1 VNSSDA
7 SSLPTL
13 DLLDRL
19 GREMPEVFEQAQ
31 VVGKWVWL
39 EFNVAPVKPIRDKLK
54 ELGFHWNAGRKC
66 WQHPCGVPTER
77 SGGDPRSYYQ
87 VTPATA
93 MALNDAPRADASK
106 FRVIAAN
113 RHDSSLR

>member
-1 VNSSDA
+1 MPFHCPNEVPSALPVRVTKPEATCLRRVDGRKRVTVNETDA

-13 DLLDRL
+13 DLLERL
-19 GREMPEVFEQAQ
+19 GREMPEVFEQAL

-66 WQHPCGVPTER
+66 WQHPCGVPTLR
-77 SGGDPRSYYQ
+77 SG
-87 VTPATA
+87 A
-93 MALNDAPRADASK
+93 
-106 FRVIAAN
+106 
-113 RHDSSLR
+113 

>member
-13 DLLDRL
+13 DLLERL

-31 VVGKWVWL
+31 VVGNWVWL

-66 WQHPCGVPTER
+66 WQHPCGVPAVR
-77 SGGDPRSYYQ
+77 SGGDPRAYY
-87 VTPATA
+87 
-93 MALNDAPRADASK
+93 
-106 FRVIAAN
+106 
-113 RHDSSLR
+113 